1 MPIFSLKILFRY
13 AGPDGGF
20 RIRLSDNA
28 DADLSETEEI
38 DDTASSAGSE
48 ITTASSS
55 TVTQPQSNKA
65 IDTLIVPTSAEA
77 VTPASTSLTGAHPHV
92 VDDSVVKRRDS
103 LTRSGYR

>member
-65 IDTLIVPTSAEA
+65 IDTLGVPTSAEA
-77 VTPASTSLTGAHPHV
+77 ITTALTGTHPHV

>member
-1 MPIFSLKILFRY
+1 MTIFSLQILFRY

-55 TVTQPQSNKA
+55 TITQPQSNKA
-65 IDTLIVPTSAEA
+65 IDTLGVPTSAEA
-77 VTPASTSLTGAHPHV
+77 VTPASASLTGTQPH